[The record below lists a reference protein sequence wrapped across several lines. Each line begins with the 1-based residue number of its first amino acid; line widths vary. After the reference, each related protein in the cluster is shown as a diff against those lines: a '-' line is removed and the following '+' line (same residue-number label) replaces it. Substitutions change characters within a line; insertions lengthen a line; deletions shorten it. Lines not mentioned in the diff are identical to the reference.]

1 MSQVKYILILGFLV
15 LSFLVG
21 VPGELLSSDL
31 HLRQVD
37 IANMEGRTT
46 EAEHIPTPSE
56 WRHPLKSVTKRR
68 IDRFALPLGTRS
80 LITHPCDHTLGRSR
94 HSSAMAVYQAAPLY
108 QSLQVYRF

>member
-15 LSFLVG
+15 LALLVG
-21 VPGELLSSDL
+21 VPGEPPSSDL

-46 EAEHIPTPSE
+46 EAEHVPIPSE

-68 IDRFALPLGTRS
+68 IDRSALPLATRS
-80 LITHPCDHTLGRSR
+80 LITHTCDHTLGRSR
-94 HSSAMAVYQAAPLY
+94 HSYAAVVYQAAPLY

>member
-15 LSFLVG
+15 LALLVG
-21 VPGELLSSDL
+21 IPGESLSSEL
-31 HLRQVD
+31 HFCQAD
-37 IANMEGRTT
+37 AADMGGRTT
-46 EAEHIPTPSE
+46 EAEHVPTPSE

-94 HSSAMAVYQAAPLY
+94 HSSAVVVYQAAPLY